1 MNDCL
6 FCKIVS
12 EEIPCNK
19 VYENDHV
26 LAFDDIEPQAPVH
39 VLIIPKKHI
48 TSINDLNQSDK
59 NICSEMFFVAQKIA
73 ALKNIDD
80 SGFRCVINT
89 NNNGGQTVFH
99 IHMHVLGGR
108 KLTWPPG

>member
-1 MNDCL
+1 
-6 FCKIVS
+6 
-12 EEIPCNK
+12 
-19 VYENDHV
+19 
-26 LAFDDIEPQAPVH
+26 
-39 VLIIPKKHI
+39 
-48 TSINDLNQSDK
+48 
-59 NICSEMFFVAQKIA
+59 MFFVAQKIA

-80 SGFRCVINT
+80 SGFSVINT